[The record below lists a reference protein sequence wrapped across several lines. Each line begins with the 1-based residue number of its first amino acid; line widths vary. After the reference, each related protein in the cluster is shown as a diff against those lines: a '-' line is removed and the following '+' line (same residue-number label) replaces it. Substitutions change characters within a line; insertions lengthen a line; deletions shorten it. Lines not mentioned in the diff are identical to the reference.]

1 MRKLF
6 FLLTIILFPFL
17 SKSQASNQNK
27 INWISLKKAQE
38 YSKKYDQ
45 NILVFFYKQNC
56 EYCDKMKNETLSDPE
71 IVDLINSNFL
81 PVKINGYTKEIITF
95 NGEKYINEQPAD
107 KGKSWRHDFYFKYGR
122 YNDGIINPT
131 FVLFNSKLEKITQL
145 TGYQPKS
152 QFLRGIK
159 RFTK

>member
-1 MRKLF
+1 MKKL
-6 FLLTIILFPFL
+6 LLCYFIIFPFVVF
-17 SKSQASNQNK
+17 SQGNIQNK
-27 INWISLKKAQE
+27 INWISLQKAE
-38 YSKKYDQ
+38 KFASKYNQD
-45 NILVFFYKQNC
+45 ILIFFYKPNC
-56 EYCDKMKNETLSDPE
+56 EYCDKMKKETISDPE
-71 IVDLINSNFL
+71 VIKLINNNFL
-81 PVKINGYTKEIITF
+81 PVKLNGYTKDTIVFDGKIYG
-95 NGEKYINEQPAD
+95 NQQPVKD
-107 KGKSWRHDFYFKYGR
+107 GYSWRHDFYFEYGR

>member
-1 MRKLF
+1 MRKSILLF
-6 FLLTIILFPFL
+6 SILIVSFTSFSQG
-17 SKSQASNQNK
+17 SKQNK
-27 INWISLKKAQE
+27 VNWISLERAQE

-45 NILVFFYKQNC
+45 NILLFFYKPNC
-56 EYCDKMKNETLSDPE
+56 EYCDKMKKETISDPE
-71 IVDLINSNFL
+71 VINLINSNFL
-81 PVKINGYTKEIITF
+81 PVRINGYTKEIITF
-95 NGEKYINEQPAD
+95 NGEKYINEQPVE
-107 KGKSWRHDFYFKYGR
+107 KGNSWRHDFYFEYGR